1 MVGDW
6 GHDGVNDRPGS
17 FKASIR
23 TQICAS
29 LWNVDLQLFIKLGNS
44 VTADWIELESHLSY
58 TGPSCHISYFKKL
71 DVLPFLHHFPSTR
84 LNLFQKA

>member
-58 TGPSCHISYFKKL
+58 TGPSCLAFGPL
-71 DVLPFLHHFPSTR
+71 LLPPFLILGLSNNNADR
-84 LNLFQKA
+84 EG